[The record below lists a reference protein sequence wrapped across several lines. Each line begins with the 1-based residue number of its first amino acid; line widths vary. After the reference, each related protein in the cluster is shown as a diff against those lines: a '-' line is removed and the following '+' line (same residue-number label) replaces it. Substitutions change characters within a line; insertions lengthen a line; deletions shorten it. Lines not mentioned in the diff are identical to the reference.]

1 MALGLLTV
9 HLAGL
14 AFFAYT
20 CFGVGDGTLA
30 YHIGAGLIAV
40 MLVVFAH
47 TMSYFYLVAM
57 TSMMRKALA
66 GESGPAVLVDDP
78 RGPELLARSRRLK
91 ASAMPWAMGGM
102 EGVNRVHGIGDDLVI
117 AVLQA
122 VVIVDVGVVAVGV
135 VDVADIF
142 FFPDAMRDAH
152 DVVDDIDIRVFEAAH
167 ALDALRAWIA
177 QEGIRPAFGRE
188 GNRIIG
194 RHDAGTISDGDGL
207 GGLAAGRFRGRVFVH
222 GGAFSV

>member
-9 HLAGL
+9 HFAGIVV
-14 AFFAYT
+14 FAYT

-66 GESGPAVLVDDP
+66 GESGPPVLVDDP

-102 EGVNRVHGIGDDLVI
+102 VLPMVAFILGGGAHTRTFAPVIHTAAGYLVF
-117 AVLQA
+117 AFVVLA
-122 VVIVDVGVVAVGV
+122 MVMVGL
-135 VDVADIF
+135 
-142 FFPDAMRDAH
+142 
-152 DVVDDIDIRVFEAAH
+152 
-167 ALDALRAWIA
+167 ALLR
-177 QEGIRPAFGRE
+177 Q
-188 GNRIIG
+188 NRIVE
-194 RHDAGTISDGDGL
+194 SFQ
-207 GGLAAGRFRGRVFVH
+207 AAGGTQTT
-222 GGAFSV
+222 ADL

>member
-66 GESGPAVLVDDP
+66 GESGPPVLVDDP

-91 ASAMPWAMGGM
+91 ATAMPWAMGGM
-102 EGVNRVHGIGDDLVI
+102 IL
-117 AVLQA
+117 
-122 VVIVDVGVVAVGV
+122 
-135 VDVADIF
+135 
-142 FFPDAMRDAH
+142 PM
-152 DVVDDIDIRVFEAAH
+152 AAF
-167 ALDALRAWIA
+167 I
-177 QEGIRPAFGRE
+177 
-188 GNRIIG
+188 
-194 RHDAGTISDGDGL
+194 L
-207 GGLAAGRFRGRVFVH
+207 G
-222 GGAFSV
+222 

>member
-14 AFFAYT
+14 LVFAYT

-66 GESGPAVLVDDP
+66 GESGPPVRVDDP

-102 EGVNRVHGIGDDLVI
+102 VLPMAAFILGGGAHTRAFPAVIHTGAGYLVF
-117 AVLQA
+117 AFVALA
-122 VVIVDVGVVAVGV
+122 TLMVGL
-135 VDVADIF
+135 
-142 FFPDAMRDAH
+142 
-152 DVVDDIDIRVFEAAH
+152 
-167 ALDALRAWIA
+167 ALLR
-177 QEGIRPAFGRE
+177 Q
-188 GNRIIG
+188 NRIVEAFQS
-194 RHDAGTISDGDGL
+194 AGGTQGTADL
-207 GGLAAGRFRGRVFVH
+207 
-222 GGAFSV
+222 